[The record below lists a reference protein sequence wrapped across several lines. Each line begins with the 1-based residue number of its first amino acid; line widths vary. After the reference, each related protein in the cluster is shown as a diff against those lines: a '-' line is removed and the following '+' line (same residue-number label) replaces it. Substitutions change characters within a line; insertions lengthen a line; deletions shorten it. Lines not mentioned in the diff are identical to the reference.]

1 MATKMSVNRKIYLLL
16 PLIIMASFLFVGYIS
31 AEAMY
36 GIDVTADA
44 AGLQDETPLS
54 TRLGQVVGGVLSFV
68 GILFF
73 GLMIYGGITWM
84 TSRGNQEQEKKAIT
98 TITAAVIGIFVVLG
112 SYALISL
119 VFKSIG

>member
-1 MATKMSVNRKIYLLL
+1 
-16 PLIIMASFLFVGYIS
+16 
-31 AEAMY
+31 MY

>member
-1 MATKMSVNRKIYLLL
+1 M
-16 PLIIMASFLFVGYIS
+16 
-31 AEAMY
+31 
-36 GIDVTADA
+36 
-44 AGLQDETPLS
+44 
-54 TRLGQVVGGVLSFV
+54 